1 MPTASDDNTAR
12 VSASFSLRT
21 AVMLAV
27 VTFGSNVLTTR
38 FGSNDDAVLR
48 KLDEL
53 NTRVSRIEGALAPRR
68 ASLSGTEGAGGS
80 AASDQCGELGC
91 HTVASAP

>member
-1 MPTASDDNTAR
+1 MPTANDSDDNTAK

-38 FGSNDDAVLR
+38 FGNNDDAVLR

-53 NTRVSRIEGALAPRR
+53 NTRVSRIEGALAPRQ
-68 ASLSGTEGAGGS
+68 ASLGVEGAGGT
-80 AASDQCGELGC
+80 AAVSSD
-91 HTVASAP
+91 